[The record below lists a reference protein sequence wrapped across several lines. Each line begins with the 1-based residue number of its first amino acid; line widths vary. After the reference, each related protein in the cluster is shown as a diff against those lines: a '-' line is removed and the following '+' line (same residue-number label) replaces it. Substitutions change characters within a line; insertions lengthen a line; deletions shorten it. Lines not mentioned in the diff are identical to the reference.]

1 MSAQP
6 SVYLFR
12 LRTAHLWQIALVEMD
27 SLVLVI
33 KLPDRGQVKRERAM
47 CVNRAK

>member
-6 SVYLFR
+6 SVYLLR

-27 SLVLVI
+27 SHVLVI
-33 KLPDRGQVKRERAM
+33 KFREGDAIAKETLQVI
-47 CVNRAK
+47 V